1 MPDGVSSHGPS
12 IDGGQNLVTIS
23 IKCATLKDSAP
34 PKNSPVSR
42 NYVSRE
48 GAVLSLFT
56 VDYVRYSKMKL
67 RCYTIIMC

>member
-48 GAVLSLFT
+48 GLYCL
-56 VDYVRYSKMKL
+56 YSQWTMSATQK
-67 RCYTIIMC
+67 